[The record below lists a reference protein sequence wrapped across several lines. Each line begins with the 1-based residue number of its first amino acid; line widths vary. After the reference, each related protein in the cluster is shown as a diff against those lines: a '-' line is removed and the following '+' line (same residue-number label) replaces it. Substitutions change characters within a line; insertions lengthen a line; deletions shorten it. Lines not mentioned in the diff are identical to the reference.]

1 MSVNYIRNTSTE
13 MGGRV
18 VCSGVHFIIIIHYHN
33 IIMNYVPVAL
43 ERDIN
48 FC

>member
-1 MSVNYIRNTSTE
+1 

-33 IIMNYVPVAL
+33 IIIMNYVPVAL

-48 FC
+48 KFLLNNNKK